1 VAVCILP
8 TLRQRFLSSKLYTTQ
23 RWLLLSIIGGL
34 SWLVYQIGL
43 LRPYSFSAL
52 GIQPLLDIAKLTRG
66 QPIGQASY
74 VLTIAVS
81 FGLYGLAY
89 WLCRN
94 QRSRSMWLVLA
105 AIVIA
110 IGIALI
116 QLYPI
121 GAADIFDSLVHGRLT
136 SHYGVNPFYV
146 APDTFRDDPFFAYV
160 GWSNTTSTYGP
171 LFEWI
176 TAGVTRLAGDDVLAN
191 VLLFKWVLFAFYAGS
206 VILIGWLLRRRDP
219 DRALQGVCL
228 FALNPLVLY
237 MTLGNGHNDILM
249 VFFIALGA
257 VALVQGRYTI
267 AALAF
272 TTGGA
277 IKFISIALIPIAL
290 VLGLRDNRSWRA
302 RIKFLIVTGFMC
314 AVVIA
319 ISLYP
324 FYNGGD
330 FFGFKWK
337 FILYTTSL
345 PSVAQ
350 AALQDS
356 IGLDA
361 SRLLVNRASLIL
373 LAIVVLVQT
382 WRAYRSHDWRATLRA
397 ALIILLFYLLM
408 SVAWFQPWYIE
419 WALILAAM
427 LVGSGLARLTLL
439 LSYSVMWK
447 SIFIDYYL
455 YNGYWIDAR
464 APRELLTIIVI
475 FGVVWVYGAYLIG
488 RRIFGRAD
496 SSQRSSAPEVP

>member
-1 VAVCILP
+1 MSVHLP
-8 TLRQRFLSSKLYTTQ
+8 QRLLDSKLFTTY
-23 RWLLLSIIGGL
+23 RWLLLLAIGAL
-34 SWLVYQIGL
+34 SLSVYWIGL

-52 GIQPLLDIAKLTRG
+52 GLQPLLDIAKLTHD
-66 QPIGQASY
+66 QPINQAGY
-74 VLTIAVS
+74 VLTVAVS

-89 WLCRN
+89 WLCRD

-105 AIVIA
+105 AIVLV

-116 QLYPI
+116 HLYPI
-121 GAADIFDSLVHGRLT
+121 GASDIFDSLAHGRLT
-136 SHYGVNPFYV
+136 SHYGVNPFYT
-146 APDTFRDDPFFAYV
+146 APNAFRGDNFFAYV
-160 GWSNTTSTYGP
+160 GWSATTSTYGP

-206 VILIGWLLRRRDP
+206 VMLIGWLLQRRDP

-272 TTGGA
+272 ATGGA
-277 IKFISIALIPIAL
+277 IKFISIVLIPIA
-290 VLGLRDNRSWRA
+290 VMLGLHDNRSWRD
-302 RIKFLIVTGFMC
+302 RFKFLIVTGFVC
-314 AVVIA
+314 AAVIA

-324 FYNGGD
+324 FYEGGD

-345 PSVAQ
+345 PSVIQ

-361 SRLLVNRASLIL
+361 SRLLVNRASMIL
-373 LAIVVLVQT
+373 LATVVLYQM
-382 WRAYRSHDWRATLRA
+382 WRAYRSYDWRVTLRA
-397 ALIILLFYLLM
+397 ALTILLFYLLV
-408 SVAWFQPWYIE
+408 SAAWFQAWYVE
-419 WALILAAM
+419 WVLVLAAM
-427 LVGSGLARLTLL
+427 LAGSGLSRLTLL

-464 APRELLTIIVI
+464 APRELLTVVVI
-475 FGVVWVYGAYLIG
+475 FGAVWVYGAYLIG

-496 SSQRSSAPEVP
+496 SPQRSSGLDVL